1 MFHLLWL
8 HFADCIQ
15 SPFFAVSD
23 LSRPVIPGY
32 FACVA
37 FASQTSLAQTLLS
50 CHSTELRP
58 QENNYLVIP
67 FEMGVGQLKEN
78 EIFSILS
85 CVYSSPCS
93 HQNI

>member
-8 HFADCIQ
+8 RFADCIQ

-23 LSRPVIPGY
+23 LFRPVIPGY
-32 FACVA
+32 SVCVA

-58 QENNYLVIP
+58 QEHNYLIIP
-67 FEMGVGQLKEN
+67 FEMGARQLKEN
-78 EIFSILS
+78 EIFSTLS
-85 CVYSSPCS
+85 CVSSSPCCQ
-93 HQNI
+93 QNI

>member
-32 FACVA
+32 SVCVA
-37 FASQTSLAQTLLS
+37 FASQTSLAQTLLF
-50 CHSTELRP
+50 CHSTESRS
-58 QENNYLVIP
+58 QENNYLVIHL
-67 FEMGVGQLKEN
+67 EMGVGQLI
-78 EIFSILS
+78 EIF
-85 CVYSSPCS
+85 
-93 HQNI
+93 H

>member
-58 QENNYLVIP
+58 QENNNYLVIP
-67 FEMGVGQLKEN
+67 FEMGVGQLKE
-78 EIFSILS
+78 ISR
-85 CVYSSPCS
+85 
-93 HQNI
+93 